1 MHHICKTAVLP
12 YSAAQIFALIEDIR
26 AYPQFLPWCGRT
38 RIIQSKED
46 EVVAEITISHGA
58 FGKSFTTKNRYQ
70 RPKMAEVR
78 LVNGPFRFLE
88 GLWQL
93 ELDARGTKVTL
104 DMRFEFASRL
114 LGAFLEPIFKQAAET
129 MVQRF
134 AQRARAVYGPP
145 RVLGAHEPGDAPHS
159 GHP

>member
-12 YSAAQIFALIEDIR
+12 YSAGQVMALIEDIR
-26 AYPQFLPWCGRT
+26 SYPQFLPWCGRT
-38 RIIQSKED
+38 RIIQDRGE
-46 EVVAEITISHGA
+46 EVIAEITISHGA

-70 RPKMAEVR
+70 RPKLAEVR

-93 ELDARGTKVTL
+93 EPDSKGTRVTL

-114 LGAFLEPIFKQAAET
+114 VGAFLEPIFKQAAET

-134 AQRARAVYGPP
+134 AQRARAIYGPP
-145 RVLGAHEPGDAPHS
+145 AAIPATGDRPS
-159 GHP
+159 S

>member
-1 MHHICKTAVLP
+1 MHHICKTSVLP
-12 YSAAQIFALIEDIR
+12 YSAGQVMALIEDIR
-26 AYPQFLPWCGRT
+26 SYPQFLPWCGRT
-38 RIIQSKED
+38 RIIQDRDE
-46 EVVAEITISHGA
+46 EVVAELTISHGA

-70 RPKMAEVR
+70 RPKLAEVR

-93 ELDARGTKVTL
+93 EPDPKGTRVTL

-114 LGAFLEPIFKQAAET
+114 VGAFLEPIFKQAAET

-145 RVLGAHEPGDAPHS
+145 AAIPATGDSPS
-159 GHP
+159 S

>member
-38 RIIQSKED
+38 RIIQSKDE

-70 RPKMAEVR
+70 RPKLAEMR

-93 ELDARGTKVTL
+93 EADARGTRVTL

-114 LGAFLEPIFKQAAET
+114 MGAFLEPIFKHAAET

-134 AQRARAVYGPP
+134 AQRARAVYGQP
-145 RVLGAHEPGDAPHS
+145 GALEVQKPDSEAPS
-159 GHP
+159 R

>member
-12 YSAAQIFALIEDIR
+12 YSAGQVMALIEDIR
-26 AYPQFLPWCGRT
+26 SYPQFLPWCGRT
-38 RIIQSKED
+38 RVIQDQGE
-46 EVVAEITISHGA
+46 EVIAEITISHGA

-70 RPKMAEVR
+70 RPKLAEVR

-93 ELDARGTKVTL
+93 EPDPKGTKVTL

-114 LGAFLEPIFKQAAET
+114 VGAFLEPIFKQAAET

-145 RVLGAHEPGDAPHS
+145 AAIPATGDRS
-159 GHP
+159 SS

>member
-1 MHHICKTAVLP
+1 MHHICKTSVLP
-12 YSAAQIFALIEDIR
+12 YSAGQVMALIEDIR
-26 AYPQFLPWCGRT
+26 SYPQFLPWCGRT
-38 RIIQSKED
+38 RIIQDRDE
-46 EVVAEITISHGA
+46 EVVAELTISHGA

-70 RPKMAEVR
+70 RPKLAEVR

-93 ELDARGTKVTL
+93 EPDPKGTRVTL

-114 LGAFLEPIFKQAAET
+114 VGAFLEPIFKQAAET

-145 RVLGAHEPGDAPHS
+145 AAIPATGDRPS
-159 GHP
+159 S

>member
-12 YSAAQIFALIEDIR
+12 YSAAQIFALIEDVR

-38 RIIQSKED
+38 RIIQSKGD
-46 EVVAEITISHGA
+46 EMVAEITISHGA
-58 FGKSFTTKNRYQ
+58 FGKSFTTRNRYQ
-70 RPKMAEVR
+70 RPKLAEVR
-78 LVNGPFRFLE
+78 LVTGPFRFLE

-93 ELDARGTKVTL
+93 ESEPHGTKVTL

-114 LGAFLEPIFKQAAET
+114 VGAFLEPIFKQAAET

-134 AQRARAVYGPP
+134 AQRARAVYGQSGALRSQKPEGG
-145 RVLGAHEPGDAPHS
+145 VLPE
-159 GHP
+159 

>member
-1 MHHICKTAVLP
+1 MHHICKTSVLP
-12 YSAAQIFALIEDIR
+12 YSAGQVMALIEDIR
-26 AYPQFLPWCGRT
+26 SYPQFLPWCGRT
-38 RIIQSKED
+38 RIIQDRGE

-70 RPKMAEVR
+70 RPKLAEVR

-93 ELDARGTKVTL
+93 EPDPKGTKVTL

-114 LGAFLEPIFKQAAET
+114 VGAFLEPIFKQAAET

-134 AQRARAVYGPP
+134 AQRARAIYGPP
-145 RVLGAHEPGDAPHS
+145 AAIPATGDRPS
-159 GHP
+159 S

>member
-12 YSAAQIFALIEDIR
+12 YSAGQVMALIEDIR
-26 AYPQFLPWCGRT
+26 SYPQFLPWCGRT
-38 RIIQSKED
+38 RVIQDRDE

-70 RPKMAEVR
+70 RPKLAEVR

-93 ELDARGTKVTL
+93 EPDPKGTKVTL

-114 LGAFLEPIFKQAAET
+114 VGAFLEPIFKQAAET

-145 RVLGAHEPGDAPHS
+145 AAIPATGDRPS
-159 GHP
+159 L

>member
-1 MHHICKTAVLP
+1 MHHICKSAVLP
-12 YSAAQIFALIEDIR
+12 YSAGQIMALIEDIR

-38 RIIQSKED
+38 RVIQDKGE

-70 RPKMAEVR
+70 RPKLAEVR

-93 ELDARGTKVTL
+93 EHDPKGTRVTL

-114 LGAFLEPIFKQAAET
+114 MGAFLEPIFKQAAET

-134 AQRARAVYGPP
+134 AQRARVVYGPP
-145 RVLGAHEPGDAPHS
+145 AALPAEDRNQSS
-159 GHP
+159 GSV

>member
-1 MHHICKTAVLP
+1 MHHICKTSVLP
-12 YSAAQIFALIEDIR
+12 YSAGQVMALIEDIR
-26 AYPQFLPWCGRT
+26 SYPQFLPWCGRT
-38 RIIQSKED
+38 RIIQDRGE
-46 EVVAEITISHGA
+46 EVIAEITISHGA

-70 RPKMAEVR
+70 RPKLAEVR

-93 ELDARGTKVTL
+93 EPDPKGTRVTL

-114 LGAFLEPIFKQAAET
+114 VGAFLEPIFKQAAET

-145 RVLGAHEPGDAPHS
+145 AAIPATGDSPS
-159 GHP
+159 S

>member
-12 YSAAQIFALIEDIR
+12 YSAGQVMALIEDIR
-26 AYPQFLPWCGRT
+26 SYPQFLPWCGRT
-38 RIIQSKED
+38 RIIQDRGE
-46 EVVAEITISHGA
+46 EVIAEITISHGA

-70 RPKMAEVR
+70 RPKLAEVR

-93 ELDARGTKVTL
+93 EPDPKGTRVTL

-114 LGAFLEPIFKQAAET
+114 VGAFLEPIFKQAAET

-145 RVLGAHEPGDAPHS
+145 AAIPATGDSPS
-159 GHP
+159 S